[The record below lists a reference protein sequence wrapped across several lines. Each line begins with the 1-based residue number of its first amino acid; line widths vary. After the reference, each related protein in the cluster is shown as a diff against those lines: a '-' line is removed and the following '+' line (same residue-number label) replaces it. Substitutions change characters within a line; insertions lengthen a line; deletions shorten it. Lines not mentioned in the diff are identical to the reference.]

1 MSIVKLA
8 IDVIGA
14 LPDAE
19 LLALIESLKEDI
31 ELMMP
36 DEFGNNEARDTF
48 KETLRKAENVAS
60 GRGLL

>member
-1 MSIVKLA
+1 MSVVKA

-19 LLALIESLKEDI
+19 LLALIESLKDDI
-31 ELMMP
+31 AQMMP
-36 DEFGNNEARDTF
+36 DEFGEARETF

-60 GRGLL
+60 DRGLL